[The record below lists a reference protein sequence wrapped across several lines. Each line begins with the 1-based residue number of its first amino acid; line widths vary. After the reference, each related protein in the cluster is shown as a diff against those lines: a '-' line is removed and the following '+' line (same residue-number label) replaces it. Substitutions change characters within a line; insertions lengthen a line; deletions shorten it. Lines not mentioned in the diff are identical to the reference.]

1 VGAAPN
7 DMWMTPDGTYLY
19 QMYPNASK
27 LIGYSVQSD
36 GELLEVASA
45 NLPRNSPH
53 SLAGF

>member
-45 NLPRNSPH
+45 NIPRNSPH